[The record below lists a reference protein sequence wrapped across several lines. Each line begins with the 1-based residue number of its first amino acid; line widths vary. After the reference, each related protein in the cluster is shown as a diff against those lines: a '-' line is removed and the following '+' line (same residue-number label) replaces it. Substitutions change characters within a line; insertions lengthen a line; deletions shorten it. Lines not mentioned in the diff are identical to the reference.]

1 MERPLH
7 STALGA
13 SGVVVIP
20 TQNLCLTT
28 EVSSTVVDNLTL
40 GEQFRVQCSPSGIN
54 FNFKLQYWSRDV

>member
-40 GEQFRVQCSPSGIN
+40 GEQFRVQ
-54 FNFKLQYWSRDV
+54 